1 MVLIQGGYFSMGTND
16 LNSYPSER
24 PEVLRKVESFWTDET
39 EVTNMQFAAFVEAR
53 GYVSVAEL

>member
-1 MVLIQGGYFSMGTND
+1 MGTND

-24 PEVLRKVESFWTDET
+24 PAVLRKMESFWTDET